1 MEKGTITYIEPLSKA
16 QYAVYSCI
24 CYFDIFSHPV
34 TSNEI
39 RNFSALLLDQTE
51 VDGALS
57 ELCKKQ
63 LILFFEGY
71 YFLETEKCGNIKKRV
86 AAEKNFYEKRHVI
99 KRYARFIAK
108 FPFVKSVAISGS
120 CSKGLLDD
128 DGDVDYF
135 IITSPN
141 RLWLCRTILVGFKKL
156 ILFNSKKYFC
166 VNYFLSSDN
175 LEIPDR
181 NLFVACEISTLMPVN
196 NKALFEEFLEKNK
209 WVEEYLPN
217 RTEYN
222 KHFLVASEP
231 KKQVSRV
238 AEWLLGKGFGNM
250 LDRLLF
256 RFTLAVWEK
265 KFPAF
270 AKEEF
275 DLNLRSRKN
284 VSKHHPRGFQ
294 KKVLNELENRLEPLQ
309 KFGY

>member
-1 MEKGTITYIEPLSKA
+1 MEKGILTDLEPLNEV
-16 QYAVYSCI
+16 QYAVYTCI
-24 CYFDIFSHPV
+24 CYFDIFSHPI
-34 TSNEI
+34 TSTEI
-39 RNFSALLLDQTE
+39 RNFSGLLLNQTE
-51 VDGALS
+51 VDTALKD
-57 ELCKKQ
+57 LCEKQ
-63 LILFFEGY
+63 VILFFEGY
-71 YFLETEKCGNIKKRV
+71 YFLESTRFLNIKKRI
-86 AAEKNFYEKRHVI
+86 AAEKKFFEKRHII

-141 RLWLCRTILVGFKKL
+141 RLWLCRTILVSFKKL

-196 NKALFEEFLEKNK
+196 NKILFEEFLERNK
-209 WVEEYLPN
+209 WVEDYLPN
-217 RTEYN
+217 RREYN
-222 KHFLVASEP
+222 KHFFEAQEP
-231 KKQVSRV
+231 KKQVTAI
-238 AEWLLGKGFGNM
+238 AEWLLGSGLGDM

-256 RFTLAVWEK
+256 KYTLSVWEK
-265 KFPAF
+265 KFPGF

-294 KKVLNELENRLEPLQ
+294 KKVLNELESRL
-309 KFGY
+309 KTTTKAF